1 LYYSGFDNAGWVA
14 ADDIGSLGTPP
25 WKDGPLTV
33 HKGSL
38 VAAMVA
44 PPISL
49 SILEARGA
57 LDNKL
62 LPLKTDDIRAIT
74 TSSRFGIGLYTDT
87 PGSPTYEAQL
97 DAALDLV
104 GERGWV
110 TIFLCAWRTHTTS
123 CINKTTTHDPQST
136 AMLQAA
142 YSRKLNVRPHT
153 PLEQRLSF
161 VTDTP
166 PVCHRWWRASGIHG
180 LRGTTQTTPVTPPS
194 QSSRRRTS
202 GWSLVYRH
210 HPTTPPRFTSRWATS

>member
-1 LYYSGFDNAGWVA
+1 MCAKPQPLPASATVSGVGSWLYYSGFDNAGWVA
-14 ADDIGSLGTPP
+14 ADDIGSLGAPP

-33 HKGSL
+33 HKGSR

-49 SILEARGA
+49 SILEAGGA

-62 LPLKTDDIRAIT
+62 LPLKTGDISVIT

-104 GERGWV
+104 GEWGWV
-110 TIFLCAWRTHTTS
+110 TIFL
-123 CINKTTTHDPQST
+123 
-136 AMLQAA
+136 
-142 YSRKLNVRPHT
+142 RKLNVRPHT

-166 PVCHRWWRASGIHG
+166 PPRFVTGGGAHRESMGSEG
-180 LRGTTQTTPVTPPS
+180 P
-194 QSSRRRTS
+194 RRRRQS
-202 GWSLVYRH
+202 HLLHRARDGV
-210 HPTTPPRFTSRWATS
+210 PTAGL